1 MVFGH
6 VFIEVFLDNRWYLID
21 PVYKKF
27 YGDYDPNLIHYPCLK
42 EHGACQ
48 IFCCRG
54 KDFWDMGIK
63 TPNDL
68 ISRMLKMSR
77 EYAGNYKEPPYVIKS
92 LSIQ

>member
-1 MVFGH
+1 MKYNYCEGPFVVFGH

-54 KDFWDMGIK
+54 KDFWDMGSK

-77 EYAGNYKEPPYVIKS
+77 EYSGDY
-92 LSIQ
+92 